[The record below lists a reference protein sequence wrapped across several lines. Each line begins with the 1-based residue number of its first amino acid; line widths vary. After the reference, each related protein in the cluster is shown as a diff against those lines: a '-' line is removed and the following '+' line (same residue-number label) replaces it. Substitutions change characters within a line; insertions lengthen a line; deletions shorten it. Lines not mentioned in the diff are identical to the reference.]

1 MTTTNLHID
10 NNIALNIRFDYI
22 CILIYS
28 ILSMNI
34 AGNLKTYR
42 EQKGLLQKE
51 VANAVGVHPSNYSKM
66 EKGERDV
73 SIEVADKL
81 AKFFGITLDE
91 LVHMTE
97 KIPSEV
103 TVVDKSVSERLNLIQ
118 QLEEEDKKALF
129 RIIDSML
136 TKNKFKDF
144 FNKNMDSL

>member
-1 MTTTNLHID
+1 
-10 NNIALNIRFDYI
+10 
-22 CILIYS
+22 
-28 ILSMNI
+28 MNI
-34 AGNLKTYR
+34 AENLKAYR

-81 AKFFGITLDE
+81 AKYFGVSLDE
-91 LVHMTE
+91 LVHMSGDVPE
-97 KIPSEV
+97 EV
-103 TVVDKSVSERLNLIQ
+103 SIVDKSVSERINLIQ

-136 TKNKFKDF
+136 TKSKFKDF
-144 FNKNMDSL
+144 FNKNVAAL